1 MDICGTIPLAWD
13 PDVIKGGGGDKDSVV
28 PASPFFAC

>member
-13 PDVIKGGGGDKDSVV
+13 PDVIKGGGDKDSVV